1 MKSTGYGSEEASRRE
16 QVALPHRDTMRRLVP
31 CLTFALAATLLAACT
46 HSRLGSAATPQE
58 KTVLKVENRG
68 FPDMNVYVVP
78 QGSGRVRLGTVVGN
92 SNAYFTL
99 PEYLLRGIRELS
111 FQALPIATPRGPVS
125 QSIVVTPGDTV
136 ILIIPPS

>member
-16 QVALPHRDTMRRLVP
+16 QAAVRRPDTMRRLVP
-31 CLTFALAATLLAACT
+31 CLTLALVATLIAACS
-46 HSRLGSAATPQE
+46 HSRLGTAATPQE

-78 QGSGRVRLGTVVGN
+78 QGGGRQRLGTVVGN

-111 FQALPIATPRGPVS
+111 FQA
-125 QSIVVTPGDTV
+125 
-136 ILIIPPS
+136 